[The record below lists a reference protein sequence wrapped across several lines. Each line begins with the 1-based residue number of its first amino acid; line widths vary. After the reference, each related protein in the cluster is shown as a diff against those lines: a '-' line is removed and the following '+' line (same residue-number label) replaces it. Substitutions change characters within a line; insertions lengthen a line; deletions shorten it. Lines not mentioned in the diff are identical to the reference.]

1 MMSALPKSG
10 PRTYAKS
17 APESSSIS
25 ISVQQLQTWGASSH
39 SILSIYPEISQY
51 RVDGVDGF
59 VPYVETDSLFLVTG
73 EPVAPAASY
82 GALLSDLKMQAD
94 RAGKN
99 FGMLPCRALD
109 LSLPGLSEMQFRQV
123 YIGREPIY
131 DLKALAKPSKS
142 TRLAVNR
149 AVRLGLKVVEYD
161 EIYEPQLLKLTAR
174 WQESRQLPPMQS
186 LFSLQP
192 LVHRDLKR
200 IYLCVD
206 KNDTVVAFMAC
217 APIYARQGWYLED
230 LIRSDNAPNG
240 TTELLVT
247 HVLTRLAEDGFEMA
261 TFAIAPLSGLPE
273 VDEDHPW
280 LNKMLKVAYKY
291 LSFAYHFESLEYFK
305 GKFKP
310 AYWENNY
317 FYYTHPSQPLSLL
330 NGLLEAF
337 VGESLW
343 YCMRHSMKRKINTK
357 SK

>member
-1 MMSALPKSG
+1 MMSVLPKSD
-10 PRTYAKS
+10 PLADQIRD
-17 APESSSIS
+17 
-25 ISVQQLQTWGASSH
+25 LQTWGGSSH
-39 SILSIYPEISQY
+39 SILSIYPEISQH
-51 RVDGVDGF
+51 RVPGVDGF

-73 EPVAPAASY
+73 EPVSPVGAF
-82 GALLSDLKMQAD
+82 GALLSDLKMLAD

-99 FGMLPCRALD
+99 FGMLPCRRLD
-109 LSLPGLSEMQFRQV
+109 LGAPGLKDMQFREV

-131 DLKALAKPSKS
+131 NLKALARPSKS

-161 EIYEPQLLKLTAR
+161 EVFESQLRKLTDR

-192 LVHRDLKR
+192 LLHRDLKR
-200 IYLCVD
+200 IYLCLD
-206 KNDTVVAFMAC
+206 KNDTVMAFMAC

-230 LIRSDNAPNG
+230 LIRSENAPNG

-247 HVLTRLAEDGFEMA
+247 NVMARLAEDGFEMA
-261 TFAIAPLSGLPE
+261 TFAIAPLAGLPD
-273 VDEDHPW
+273 VDEEHPW
-280 LNKMLKVAYKY
+280 LNKMLKAAYKY
-291 LSFAYHFESLEYFK
+291 LAFAYHFESLEYFK

-317 FYYTHPSQPLSLL
+317 FYYTHPSQPLALL

-343 YCMRHSMKRKINTK
+343 FCMRHSMKRKLNSRHK
-357 SK
+357 